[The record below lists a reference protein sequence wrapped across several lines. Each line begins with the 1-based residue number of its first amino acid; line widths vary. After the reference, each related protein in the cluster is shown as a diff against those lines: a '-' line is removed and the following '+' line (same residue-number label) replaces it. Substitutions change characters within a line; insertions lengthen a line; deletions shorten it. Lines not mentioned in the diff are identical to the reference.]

1 MSFFGEVEK
10 WGQALRDLHKLTP
23 SSALDDAPHPQ
34 SMLQQKMGSDHY
46 SSLFLVQLVV
56 SHEQGY
62 LNHCRRYALEH

>member
-34 SMLQQKMGSDHY
+34 SMLQQKMGSDPEG
-46 SSLFLVQLVV
+46 SPIFLTKNQEVGILK
-56 SHEQGY
+56 
-62 LNHCRRYALEH
+62 RPA

>member
-46 SSLFLVQLVV
+46 SSFSGFSIFSSTGGQP
-56 SHEQGY
+56 
-62 LNHCRRYALEH
+62 